1 MAISGKAASSAQG
14 ERERQMPIRALVF
27 DVFGTLVDW
36 RSGVA
41 REVQRLLGSDHPGLD
56 GGSLA
61 DAWRARY
68 QPSMEDVRAGRRA
81 WIDLDTLHGESLDH
95 VLGQFGLSVSL
106 GVRHELVLSWH
117 RLDAW
122 PEVPSALA
130 RLRERF
136 LVAPLSNGH
145 VALMIALAR
154 RNGIVW
160 DAILGAEFA
169 RDYKPKPEVYLEA
182 VRALSCQPAEVL
194 MVACHSSDL
203 AAAAACGLSTAHVA
217 RPDEHGPDLGETKP
231 EVPVDFAAADLSDLA
246 RQLNT

>member
-1 MAISGKAASSAQG
+1 MFREAASRAQAEKEG
-14 ERERQMPIRALVF
+14 EMPIRALVF

-41 REVQRLLGSDHPGLD
+41 REAQRLLGSDHSGLD
-56 GGSLA
+56 GGSVA

-81 WIDLDTLHGESLDH
+81 WVDLDMLHGESLDD
-95 VLGQFGLSVSL
+95 VLGQFGLSASP
-106 GVRHELVLSWH
+106 GTRHELVLSWH

-122 PEVPSALA
+122 PEVPDALA
-130 RLRERF
+130 RLRKRF
-136 LVAPLSNGH
+136 LLAPLSNGH

-154 RNGIVW
+154 RNAIVW

-169 RDYKPKPEVYLEA
+169 RDYKPKPEVYLNA
-182 VRALSCQPAEVL
+182 VRALGCQPAEVL

-217 RPDEHGPDLGETKP
+217 RPDEHGPARGETKP
-231 EVPVDFAAADLSDLA
+231 EVPVDFAAADLSHLA
-246 RQLNT
+246 RQLNA